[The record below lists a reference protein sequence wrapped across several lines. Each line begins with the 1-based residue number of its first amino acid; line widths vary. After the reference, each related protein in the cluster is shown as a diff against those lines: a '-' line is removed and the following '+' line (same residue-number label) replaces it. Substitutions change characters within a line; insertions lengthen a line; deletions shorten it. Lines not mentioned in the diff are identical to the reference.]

1 MYYMRVLMEDEAGGN
16 PRKDGLTIIMG
27 ANKNSGT
34 NDFKQLKF
42 VLKFTNNNVENFLLN
57 LNSSLKMFIF

>member
-1 MYYMRVLMEDEAGGN
+1 MYYMRMLMEDEAGGN
-16 PRKDGLTIIMG
+16 PRKDGLIIIMG

-42 VLKFTNNNVENFLLN
+42 VLKFTNNNVDNFLV
-57 LNSSLKMFIF
+57 I